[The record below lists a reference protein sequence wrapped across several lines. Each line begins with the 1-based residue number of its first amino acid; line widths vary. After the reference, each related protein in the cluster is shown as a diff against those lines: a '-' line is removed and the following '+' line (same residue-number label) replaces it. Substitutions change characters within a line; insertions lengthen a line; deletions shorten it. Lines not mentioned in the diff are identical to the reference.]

1 MLPLKKK
8 EENHER
14 NWWFIGN
21 QYVDCNNNS
30 EKKFNE
36 NLGKKFK
43 NTYKFCDGNIS
54 KFCLMLQIG
63 VCPYEYL
70 DSWQRFNKKSLQDK
84 TVFYNNLIIKNISRC
99 YKHAKRVWEDFR
111 I

>member
-8 EENHER
+8 EENHKR

-43 NTYKFCDGNIS
+43 NTYKFCDGNIR

-63 VCPYEYL
+63 VCP
-70 DSWQRFNKKSLQDK
+70 
-84 TVFYNNLIIKNISRC
+84 
-99 YKHAKRVWEDFR
+99 
-111 I
+111 